1 VGEVDGITI
10 IDDYAHHPSKIKA
23 TLAAARSRFPGR
35 RLVAVWQPH
44 TYSRTLTL
52 EEDLINAF
60 TDADL
65 VLVTGIYASR
75 EKVQEY
81 SVENL
86 VKRITYVQAL
96 HIESLRDVTQFLA
109 RNLQPEDVLLVLS
122 AGDADSVCREVILL
136 LKERKG

>member
-1 VGEVDGITI
+1 
-10 IDDYAHHPSKIKA
+10 
-23 TLAAARSRFPGR
+23 
-35 RLVAVWQPH
+35 VWQPH
-44 TYSRTLTL
+44 TYSRTLAL
-52 EEDLINAF
+52 EEDFINAF
-60 TDADL
+60 LDADL
-65 VLVTGIYASR
+65 VIVTGIYASR

-86 VKRITYVQAL
+86 VKRIKHVQTL